1 MIKLIIFDF
10 DGVFSNSKFY
20 FDNSNNI
27 KKTYNAKDAYSL
39 KILKKYNIKC
49 GIITTDK
56 IISIKNAPH
65 IFDRLDKVSLG
76 SDKPKLEILDIW
88 LDEYGFSYQDVAY
101 IGDDLPDIPVL
112 KKVGFSACPNDAV
125 EEVKEVSQY
134 ICKNKGGDGAVR
146 EFVDLIIKN
155 NSLNLQNNENNKE
168 ENNETV
174 KINNDGKIT
183 AVIPVRKGST
193 RCKNKNIRK
202 FGDSNLLK
210 LKIETLKKVKG
221 IDRILVSSN
230 CDIMLKIAKDSG
242 VEIHKRDE
250 QYATSDCTGSDLN
263 VYLAK
268 AVETEFFMRIS
279 IMTPFIPSKYDEC
292 IDIFKEFIITNK
304 YDSLNTVNISQHFT
318 WNDKKPINY
327 QYENEVPSFQLPK
340 WYIPN
345 FGINIIETKN
355 VIKYKN
361 IIGKKPYFYKTD
373 LIQGIDIDYPCDFI
387 ISELLYNH
395 NINNEETAN
404 LIIRNRLKD
413 KIELLDCTIR
423 DGGYLHNWEYSFR
436 QVSDCYKSASN
447 AGYNY
452 FEVGFKAD
460 KEIIKNKGR
469 WYYCEEIDVKK
480 IKESCNN
487 GCKIAVLI
495 KPGDIYIN
503 NIPHSNDS
511 SIDLYR
517 VLLNRSTEKM
527 DKNYS
532 FYNNVTVKESCQVCM
547 ELINKGYEVTINIG
561 CFDSL
566 TEKEIELIC
575 SNLSNNNGIKAIYL
589 ADTYG
594 SGNNKNIPIQLHKF
608 YKELEKHQIN
618 IPFGFH
624 CHNNNEDALDKTKV
638 AIFHGCTMIDSCI
651 GGLGR
656 GAGNLKSEQLMS
668 YLYNNKN
675 EYIEKITPII
685 FYFNKHILS
694 KKKYCENNNIQS
706 HPYYMIAG
714 VISLHPDYIDE
725 ILKMDSDVDFDINL
739 IIKLDKYTN
748 ENNERNYNKILIK
761 NLFK

>member
-1 MIKLIIFDF
+1 MIKFIIFDF

-20 FDNSNNI
+20 FDNADNVRKS
-27 KKTYNAKDAYSL
+27 YNAKDAYSL
-39 KILKKYNIKC
+39 KLIKKYNIKC
-49 GIITTDK
+49 GIITNDK
-56 IISIKNAPH
+56 VVSIKHAPH
-65 IFDRLDKVSLG
+65 IFNRLDKVSLG
-76 SDKPKLEILDIW
+76 SDKTKLEILDAW
-88 LDEYGFSYQDVAY
+88 LEEYGFSYQEVAY

-112 KKVGFSACPNDAV
+112 KKIGFSACPNDAIQ
-125 EEVKEVSQY
+125 EVKNVSQY
-134 ICKNKGGDGAVR
+134 VCKNKGGDGAVR
-146 EFVDLIIKN
+146 EFVDLIIKK
-155 NSLNLQNNENNKE
+155 NLSKT
-168 ENNETV
+168 ETIEQDE
-174 KINNDGKIT
+174 KIKNDGKIT

-202 FGDSNLLK
+202 FGDNNLLK
-210 LKIETLKKVKG
+210 LKIEMLKKVTG

-230 CDIMLKIAKDSG
+230 CDIMLKIAKDMG
-242 VEIHKRDE
+242 VDVHKRDK

-263 VYLAK
+263 IYLAK

-279 IMTPFIPSKYDEC
+279 VMTPFIPSKYDEC

-318 WNDKKPINY
+318 WNDTKPINY
-327 QYENEVPSFQLPK
+327 QYDNEVPSFQLPK

-395 NINNEETAN
+395 NIVNENTAN
-404 LIIRNRLKD
+404 LILQKRDHD

-423 DGGYLHNWEYSFR
+423 DGGYLHNWEYSFE
-436 QVSDCYKSASN
+436 QVSDCYKSASH
-447 AGYNY
+447 AGYDY
-452 FEVGFKAD
+452 FEIGFKAD

-495 KPGDIYIN
+495 KPGDINIT

-511 SIDLYR
+511 NIDLYR
-517 VLLNRSTEKM
+517 VLVNRSTEKM
-527 DKNYS
+527 DKDYS
-532 FYNNVTVKESCQVCM
+532 FYSNEVIKETCQVCQ

-561 CFDSL
+561 CFDNL
-566 TEKEIELIC
+566 TEKEIELI
-575 SNLSNNNGIKAIYL
+575 SANVNKINGIKAIYL

-594 SGNNKNIPIQLHKF
+594 SANSNNLPIQLHQF
-608 YKELEKHQIN
+608 YTEFNKYNSN

-624 CHNNNEDALDKTKV
+624 CHNNNEDALSKTIT
-638 AIFHGCTMIDSCI
+638 AIYHGCTMIDSCI

-656 GAGNLKSEQLMS
+656 GAGNLKSEQLMAH
-668 YLYNNKN
+668 LYRDNT
-675 EYIEKITPII
+675 EYINHISPLIM
-685 FYFNKHILS
+685 YFDKHILS
-694 KKKYCENNNIQS
+694 KKGYCENKHIQS
-706 HPYYMIAG
+706 HPYYMISS
-714 VISLHPDYIDE
+714 VLSLHPNYITE
-725 ILKMDSDVDFDINL
+725 ILSMNTNVVNDIEL
-739 IIKLDKYTN
+739 IVKLDKYTK
-748 ENNERNYNKILIK
+748 ENNERNYNKNLIK
-761 NLFK
+761 NLYL